1 MAELKT
7 KPTKVGVDA
16 FVRKI
21 TDAKKRADTK
31 ALIAMMK
38 EATKAEPVMWGAS
51 IVGFGSY
58 RYEYASGRTGDWPI
72 IGLSPRAQ
80 NLTLYI
86 MPGFEEFRDL
96 LGDLGPHS
104 TGKSCLYIKRLS
116 DIDVPTL
123 KKIVT
128 KSVAKMKKKTKPA

>member
-1 MAELKT
+1 MAKLKT
-7 KPTKVGVDA
+7 QPTRISVDA
-16 FVRKI
+16 FVQKI

-31 ALIAMMK
+31 ALVAMMT

-58 RYEYASGRTGDWPI
+58 RYAYASGRTGDWPV
-72 IGLSPRAQ
+72 IGVSPRAQ

-86 MPGFEEFRDL
+86 MPGFAEFSDL
-96 LGDLGPHS
+96 LEKLGPHS
-104 TGKSCLYIKRLS
+104 TGKSCLYVKRLS
-116 DIDVPTL
+116 HIDIPTL
-123 KKIVT
+123 KKIVP